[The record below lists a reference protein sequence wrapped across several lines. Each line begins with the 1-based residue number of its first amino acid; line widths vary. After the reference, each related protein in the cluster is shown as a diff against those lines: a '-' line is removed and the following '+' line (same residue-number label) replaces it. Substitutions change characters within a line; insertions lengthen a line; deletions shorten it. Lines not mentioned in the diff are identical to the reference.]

1 MFHLL
6 KCKSS
11 DGKQR
16 RPWAKPRYS
25 DIYYARDLICLDYD
39 LITSYWGLSVNAH
52 AFYGMG
58 WKSLREYLDKLCDE
72 SEQRKR
78 SLDDRQKS
86 RIIIFTVPLNNI
98 RVLLKD
104 MFNLDEN
111 CIQMSER
118 DGINVCTEID
128 TGRINFRNWEM
139 ITGIKKSNA
148 VEDGIPFLETMSNG
162 ISWFGCKSADKVRY
176 SLAHMA
182 EKMFYNPILGEC
194 RKERGDCYFDS
205 LKHYEYC
212 KAGSR
217 SGALRNFGVEDVI
230 KNVTW
235 HIHTDIVSYDKKSAY
250 PSAFVNDNKFPL
262 GKSRM
267 QCGGDKL
274 RRLEECWDNQ
284 VWSKVVIIPD
294 EPFKENSFMSNFR
307 ARKAKEYA
315 LEYWDM
321 KSFDDMFTIDKLFAW
336 LHEHNNDWYL
346 ITSEDTGFLPD
357 CFRKRI
363 MSLYN
368 LKESL
373 SKEDP
378 ERQRAKTMLE
388 SIYGKSI
395 QRRDFRTKGAVNNYY
410 FSNSKHFLMPQ
421 QGLHAVAQVKHELL
435 WMINKSD
442 SIISYDTDGVKIHGD
457 DRQLIKVLNELTSW
471 KNERA
476 GYKNSTIGMW
486 SEEYRAK
493 RFVQFDTK
501 VYAYET
507 EEGFTWKLAGVPKK
521 QIDAFIQSI
530 YPQDPLDYLLKH
542 GNTFS
547 IPSEWIYQPETR
559 TYKATYQPYRLS
571 PFSFLYE

>member
-1 MFHLL
+1 MFNLI
-6 KCKSS
+6 KCRNSA
-11 DGKQR
+11 GKQQ
-16 RPWAKPRYS
+16 RPWAKPKYS
-25 DIYYARDLICLDYD
+25 DIFYARDLICLDYD
-39 LITSYWGLSVNAH
+39 LVTSYWGLSVNAH

-58 WKSLREYLDKLCDE
+58 WKSLREYLLRLCDE
-72 SEQRKR
+72 SEERKK
-78 SLDDRQKS
+78 SLEDKLKS
-86 RIIIFTVPLNNI
+86 RIIVFTVPLNNL
-98 RVLLKD
+98 RTLLKD
-104 MFNLDEN
+104 IFSLDEN

-118 DGINVCTEID
+118 DGISVCTEID

-148 VEDGIPFLETMSNG
+148 TEAGIPFVETMSNG
-162 ISWFGCKSADKVRY
+162 ISWFGYKNADKVRY

-182 EKMFYNPILGEC
+182 EKMFYRPMLDEC
-194 RKERGDCYFDS
+194 RKERGYCYFDS

-212 KAGSR
+212 KAGSKA
-217 SGALRNFGVEDVI
+217 GALRNFGVEDVI

-235 HIHTDIVSYDKKSAY
+235 HIHKDIVSYDKKSAY
-250 PSAFVNDNKFPL
+250 PSAFVNDNTFPL

-267 QCGGDKL
+267 QCGGEKL
-274 RRLEECWDNQ
+274 KRLEKCWENQ

-294 EPFKENSFMSNFR
+294 EPFKENTFMSNFR
-307 ARKAKEYA
+307 SKKEKEYA

-321 KSFDDMFTIDKLFAW
+321 KSFDDIFTIDKLFSW
-336 LHEHNNDWYL
+336 LHEHNDDWVL
-346 ITSEDTGFLPD
+346 ITSDETGFLPD

-363 MSLYN
+363 IDLYN

-395 QRRDFRTKGAVNNYY
+395 QRRDFRTKGAVNHYY
-410 FSNSKHFLMPQ
+410 YANSNHFLMPQ
-421 QGLHAVAQVKHELL
+421 QGLHAVAQVKHEIL
-435 WMINKSD
+435 WMINRCDK
-442 SIISYDTDGVKIHGD
+442 IISYDTDGVKMHGD
-457 DRQLIKVLNELTSW
+457 DEQLIKTLNNLTAW

-493 RFVQFDTK
+493 RFIQFDTK

-507 EEGFTWKLAGVPKK
+507 DEGFTWKLAGVPKK
-521 QIDAFIQSI
+521 AIDQFTAEIQ
-530 YPQDPLDYLLKH
+530 PADPFDYLMEH
-542 GNTFS
+542 TYTFKTQGAYEYDP
-547 IPSEWIYQPETR
+547 IRKLYFETWND
-559 TYKATYQPYRLS
+559 YRLT
-571 PFSFLYE
+571 PFPFLH